1 MRKML
6 IAMMSGLSAMGAW
19 AALAFAASH
28 AHKTFA
34 GAPRVLAASMSMSP
48 TSTMGA
54 LPAPEGVPDAG
65 PLSITPA
72 IIRQQNEDAVR
83 VMNEEGM
90 APQVLPGGVKRFTL
104 VASEVNWYL
113 YPGKAVVACGYNGQV
128 PGPVI
133 RVRVGDHV
141 EIVLKNELNEP
152 TTLNFPGLP
161 LPASQLGIGGVTQR
175 PIPPGGEGV
184 YRFTVTPDMVGT
196 HLYESGTDMASQIDQ
211 GLHGVLLVD
220 PARGSL
226 YPSAR
231 VDALYEIDAWMVD
244 GSTTEN
250 AFGLDGKPYPNAPQL
265 TVPYQSRV
273 VLRIVNASG
282 MCYHAMHVHET
293 TFWLLA
299 EDGWPLPKPRPMNVL
314 AIAPGETADIEF
326 VADVRGDWMF
336 HCHILDHMMNPDDE
350 VDMMGGLVT
359 FIHVK

>member
-1 MRKML
+1 MRRTVPAL
-6 IAMMSGLSAMGAW
+6 V
-19 AALAFAASH
+19 AALGACASLALAWVH
-28 AHKTFA
+28 ASPVLGA
-34 GAPRVLAASMSMSP
+34 GAKVASTSMSMAP
-48 TSTMGA
+48 TSTMGS
-54 LPAPEGVPDAG
+54 LLVPEGVPDAG

-72 IIRQQNEDAVR
+72 LIREQNADADR
-83 VMNEEGM
+83 VMDEQGM
-90 APQVLPGGVKRFTL
+90 TSQMLPGGIKRFTL

-113 YPGKAVVACGYNGQV
+113 YPGKSVVACGYNGQV

-133 RVRVGDHV
+133 RVRVGDRV
-141 EIVLKNELNEP
+141 QILLKNELNEP

-161 LPASQLGIGGVTQR
+161 LPASQLGIGGVTER
-175 PIPPGGEGV
+175 PVPPGGERL
-184 YRFTVTPDMVGT
+184 YSFTVTPDMVGT
-196 HLYESGTDMASQIDQ
+196 HLYESGTDMASEIDQ

-220 PARGSL
+220 PARGPL
-226 YPSAR
+226 YPFAK
-231 VDALYEIDAWMVD
+231 VDALFEIDAWMVD

-265 TVPYQSRV
+265 TVPYGSRV
-273 VLRIVNASG
+273 VLRIVNASS

-299 EDGWPLPKPRPMNVL
+299 EDGHPLPVPRPMNVL

-326 VADVRGDWMF
+326 PADVRGDWMF